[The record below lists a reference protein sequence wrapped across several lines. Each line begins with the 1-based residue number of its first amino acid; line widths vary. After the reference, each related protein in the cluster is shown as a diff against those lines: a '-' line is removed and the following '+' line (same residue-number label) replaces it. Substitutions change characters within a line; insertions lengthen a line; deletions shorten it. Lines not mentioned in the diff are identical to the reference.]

1 LLPVILSVIRSG
13 GGKFRLAFAL
23 VIALF
28 SVISYFLVSQRN
40 PITGR
45 AQHISTTPEE
55 EVALGLQAAP
65 EMAAQFG
72 GEDPDPK
79 SQKLVDDVG
88 AEVVTRSV
96 ANKTNW
102 QWDFHAL
109 ADSKT
114 VNAFALPGGQVFVT
128 RGLLKHL
135 DTRGELAGVLG
146 HEIGHVLAR
155 HSAEQMSKARLVQ
168 GLGAAGTVATT
179 DPNDPGTYGNAQ
191 IAQMVAQL
199 VTLRFSRKDE
209 LEADQ
214 LGVRLMSEAG
224 YDPRSMVKVME
235 ILKRVGGSAS
245 GPEFFQT
252 HPNPDNRIPK
262 IQAAIKK
269 EFPGGVPAGLRP

>member
-1 LLPVILSVIRSG
+1 MSVVRQG
-13 GGKFRLAFAL
+13 GGKLRIGFAL
-23 VIALF
+23 VIAFF
-28 SVISYFLVSQRN
+28 SVMSYFLMSQKN

-45 AQHISTTPEE
+45 AQHISTTPEQ

-65 EMAAQFG
+65 EVAAQFG

-79 SQKLVDDVG
+79 SQQLVDSVG
-88 AEVVTRSV
+88 ADVVAHSV
-96 ANKTNW
+96 AKQTDW
-102 QWDFHAL
+102 KWDFHAL

-128 RGLLKHL
+128 RGLLKNL
-135 DTRGELAGVLG
+135 TSEGELAGVLG

-155 HSAEQMSKARLVQ
+155 HSAEQMSKTKLVQ
-168 GLGAAGTVATT
+168 GLGAAGAMATT
-179 DPNDPGTYGNAQ
+179 DPNDPGTYRNAQ
-191 IAQMVAQL
+191 IAQMVTQL
-199 VTLRFSRKDE
+199 VTLRFSRNDE

-214 LGVRLMSEAG
+214 LGVKLMSEAG

-235 ILKRVGGSAS
+235 ILKKVGGSAS

-262 IQAAIKK
+262 IKSAIQK
-269 EFPGGVPAGLRP
+269 EFPNGVPTGLRP